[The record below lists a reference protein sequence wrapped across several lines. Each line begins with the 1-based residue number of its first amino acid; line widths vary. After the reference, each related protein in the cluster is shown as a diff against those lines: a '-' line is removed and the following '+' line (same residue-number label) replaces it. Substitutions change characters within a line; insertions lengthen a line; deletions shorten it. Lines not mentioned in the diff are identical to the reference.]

1 MNIIGSSNSPIIE
14 LKNSN
19 PFEKIYQFIKFN
31 EVQYQYNYIKLIFNL
46 KKFIHFY
53 M

>member
-14 LKNSN
+14 HKNSN